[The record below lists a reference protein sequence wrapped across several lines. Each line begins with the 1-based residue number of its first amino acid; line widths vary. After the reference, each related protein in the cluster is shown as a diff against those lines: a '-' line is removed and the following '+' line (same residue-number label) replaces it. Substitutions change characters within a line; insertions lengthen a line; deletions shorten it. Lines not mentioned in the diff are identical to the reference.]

1 MAATDEKL
9 SVPPYVAY
17 KTLKNFLEKFKQGL
31 PGRID
36 RGLMGSMSGAA
47 QSQVTTALRYLGM
60 ISENSIPTDV
70 MKRYVTG
77 DEPTRKLTL
86 REVLGKSYPFIF
98 GAGAGRFDLS
108 AATASQLREEFEENT
123 KATGETVGRCIAF
136 LKDACVDA
144 DVLVSPYIMQKKS
157 RIGGKRKPASPRREE
172 SKSSDK
178 TKGKKEEHVFVPAT
192 PQHGTAAAQESMLLW
207 GLFQKLPKP
216 RTVWLRADR
225 EQWVQTLQ
233 NVLLL
238 EYPETDV

>member
-9 SVPPYVAY
+9 AVPPYVAF

-60 ISENSIPTDV
+60 ISENSIPTDS
-70 MKRYVTG
+70 MKRYVSG
-77 DEPTRKLTL
+77 DEPERKMAL
-86 REVLGKSYPFIF
+86 REILGQSYPFIF
-98 GAGAGRFDLS
+98 GASAGRFDLS
-108 AATASQLREEFEENT
+108 AATASQLREEFEAKT

-157 RIGGKRKPASPRREE
+157 RLGGRRKTPPRKEE
-172 SKSSDK
+172 SKSNDK
-178 TKGKKEEHVFVPAT
+178 TKGKAEDRGYVPAA
-192 PQHGTAAAQESMLLW
+192 PQHGSAAAQESMLLW
-207 GLFQKLPKP
+207 GLFQRLPKP
-216 RTVWLRADR
+216 RTKWAKEER
-225 EQWVQTLQ
+225 EQWLQTLQ
-233 NVLLL
+233 NVLVL
-238 EYPETDV
+238 EYPEEGY